1 MEKIIIFNRLETRIR
16 GMDKKLFIL
25 FMEEFIYFN

>member
-16 GMDKKLFIL
+16 GMDKKIKLEYYMAI
-25 FMEEFIYFN
+25 